1 MSRYETDINAYVGVT
16 AASAMVGAA
25 AVFAAT
31 SGSINRAIMIARTN
45 AVRRLIADRIR
56 RTRASHRQLER
67 DLAFAKCDAALARWH
82 LAKLARKLPRDLRR

>member
-1 MSRYETDINAYVGVT
+1 MSRYETDIDAYTGVT

-31 SGSINRAIMIARTN
+31 SSSINRAIMIARTN

-56 RTRASHRQLER
+56 RISRKPPAARARLGVRKVRCCPCS
-67 DLAFAKCDAALARWH
+67 LALG
-82 LAKLARKLPRDLRR
+82 